1 MRLFPSRWSYGLIA
15 SIGLIDG
22 IWLALSPVGLAPA
35 QLLLPAT
42 GILSALLALHLARR
56 ALHGNAA
63 NPGLLTA
70 LDPLLQGIVF
80 LQLAWVCLRVF
91 NHVSMS
97 SGFPYADGLLMAA
110 DAYLPLRWMDYFE
123 FFQARPVLLWVLE
136 RSYTSLD
143 MLSLA
148 AFLILAARS
157 DRLRM
162 AYFLEAFLTV
172 ATLCTAV
179 GLFLP
184 AKAAVAVNFPGVEVF
199 ANFSSPPGLYHL
211 SHLERLRAGGLHM
224 LELGNLPGLVTF
236 PSLHTAAGII
246 LAVSFWRTGLFAVA
260 AAYCAIMILSTPIFG
275 GHYFV
280 DLFAGA
286 ALAAVVLRL
295 LAASPRYA
303 GLFRGASRQP
313 RSRKLLTA

>member
-1 MRLFPSRWSYGLIA
+1 
-15 SIGLIDG
+15 
-22 IWLALSPVGLAPA
+22 
-35 QLLLPAT
+35 
-42 GILSALLALHLARR
+42 
-56 ALHGNAA
+56 
-63 NPGLLTA
+63 
-70 LDPLLQGIVF
+70 
-80 LQLAWVCLRVF
+80 
-91 NHVSMS
+91 
-97 SGFPYADGLLMAA
+97 
-110 DAYLPLRWMDYFE
+110 
-123 FFQARPVLLWVLE
+123 
-136 RSYTSLD
+136 
-143 MLSLA
+143 
-148 AFLILAARS
+148 
-157 DRLRM
+157 M